1 MEELPSIII
10 SGSIAIDRIMNF
22 GGHFPELIKMDKL
35 HSLSLSVLLDNLHDT
50 YGGVGGNIAY
60 SMALLGEHPILLGS
74 VGKDAKAHIAD
85 LAKTGVNTKYIHI
98 SKLPTASFNVITDGG
113 NRQIGGFYLGA
124 MADSRSLSL
133 SPWKSKRP
141 FVIISPHDPK
151 AMHHQVKQCKA
162 YGLRLFYDV
171 GQQANSL
178 GDRDI
183 LSGIEATE
191 ILIANDY
198 EITVICHKI
207 GMSASKLKALVP
219 IVVTTLGGDGSIIEG
234 KNVPSALKIDAV
246 KPKKIIDPTGAGDAY
261 RAGFLYGYIRGWNLV
276 TCGQLGSVCASYVVE
291 RLGTQTHSFNF
302 ETVKKRYKLVF
313 NQALSNS

>member
-1 MEELPSIII
+1 
-10 SGSIAIDRIMNF
+10 
-22 GGHFPELIKMDKL
+22 
-35 HSLSLSVLLDNLHDT
+35 
-50 YGGVGGNIAY
+50 
-60 SMALLGEHPILLGS
+60 
-74 VGKDAKAHIAD
+74 
-85 LAKTGVNTKYIHI
+85 
-98 SKLPTASFNVITDGG
+98 
-113 NRQIGGFYLGA
+113 

-246 KPKKIIDPTGAGDAY
+246 KPKRLLIQPAPEMLIVPAFYMGISVVGICHLWAIGVCMCVLRR
-261 RAGFLYGYIRGWNLV
+261 RASGYSN
-276 TCGQLGSVCASYVVE
+276 
-291 RLGTQTHSFNF
+291 
-302 ETVKKRYKLVF
+302 
-313 NQALSNS
+313 ALFQF